1 MAGQALATI
10 SGLTL
15 NSENY
20 KEALDILI
28 DRYGNPQVLIS
39 AHMETLVKI
48 NKLKNMENLGALRKL
63 YNDFEN
69 CIRNLKSLRIESSTY
84 GYLLIRVLK
93 AKIPDEL
100 NMSISRKFSGNV
112 WTLELTLKY
121 FSEVFQVKEICVPFK
136 STSNKKDKV
145 KDKSRAGYTASS
157 LHSESYESKSQTC
170 VYCSENHSPSQC
182 KKVTNRES
190 RIDTLKISYRC
201 FLCLKSGHPL
211 KTCSVKYICRKCNGK
226 QHISK
231 LKLWPKFLF
240 DMGNNLLQN
249 LTKFSGVSSR
259 SDHQNEA
266 ASEKLVIMGLF
277 LFPFGITV

>member
-1 MAGQALATI
+1 MAGQAFATI

-20 KEALDILI
+20 KETLDILI

-48 NKLKNMENLGALRKL
+48 DKLKNMRKL

-69 CIRNLKSLRIESSTY
+69 CIRNLKSLRIKISTY
-84 GYLLIRVLK
+84 GYLLIPILK

-112 WTLELTLKY
+112 WTLELMLKY

-157 LHSESYESKSQTC
+157 LHSENYESKSQTC
-170 VYCSENHSPSQC
+170 VYYSENYSPSQC

-190 RIDTLKISYRC
+190 RIDALKISYRS

-211 KTCSVKYICRKCNGK
+211 KTCSVKYICKKCNGK

-240 DMGNNLLQN
+240 DMGNNLVQN
-249 LTKFSGVSSR
+249 LTKFAGVSSR

-266 ASEKLVIMGLF
+266 ANEKLVIMGLF